1 MSKLFSLLLST
12 AMLLPAMSQ
21 AAADWLPPLPAWQGS
36 SEALI
41 QSKGQPWVTPAELTG
56 LTDSPDYAAT
66 LKYLSALVDSSD
78 LLMLEQFGVSAQ
90 GRPLYVVK
98 ASRALHKI
106 AQNPQRPLL
115 LVQAGI
121 HSGEI
126 DGKDA
131 GLMLLRDIAQGD
143 KAHLLANA
151 DLLFIP
157 VLSPDGHERRS
168 QHNRMNQRGPLYQGW
183 RATAQNLNLNRD
195 YTKADAPEM
204 QALLTLIN
212 RYQPD
217 LYIDVHVTDGEDYQ
231 YDITY
236 GFNEPF
242 AAVSA
247 NGASWLAKLYR
258 PTVDAALTQ
267 AGHIAGPL
275 VFGIDS
281 KDFSKGISGWTASPR
296 FSNGYGD
303 VRHLPT
309 VLVENH
315 SLKPYRQRV
324 LGTYV
329 LLEQSL
335 TLLNEQGKALILAR
349 QADLQARPKR
359 MPLSF
364 KAAEQADTID
374 FKGMSY
380 ELRQSAISGDTYV
393 AWTGKPQLYPQLPVY
408 WDKVTD
414 KEVAIPQA
422 YWLPPEQHSVIQR
435 LKLHGI
441 ELSVLEKPQRV
452 SAQQLSLTAY
462 KFAEKPFE
470 GRFMLTEAVFSR
482 ATVNRTLAAGWVK
495 VSTDQP
501 LGRLAVAL
509 LEPIAPDSFF
519 SWGFFPGMFERTEYF
534 EPYAIEPLIAQMLA
548 QQPELQQQ
556 FDQALAEDEALR
568 TNPRERYNWFYRQ
581 MPFYDRQYLK
591 YPVLIEP
598 AQ

>member
-1 MSKLFSLLLST
+1 MSKLLPLLLAS
-12 AMLLPAMSQ
+12 AIVLPARAQ
-21 AAADWLPPLPAWQGS
+21 TTADWLPPLPAWQGN

-41 QSKGQPWVTPAELTG
+41 KSKGQPWVTPAELTG
-56 LTDSPDYAAT
+56 LSDSPDYAAT

-78 LLMLEQFGVSAQ
+78 LLMLESFGLSAQ
-90 GRPLYVVK
+90 GRPLYMVK

-168 QHNRMNQRGPLYQGW
+168 KTNRMNQRGPLYQGW

-195 YTKADAPEM
+195 YAKADAPEM
-204 QALLTLIN
+204 QALLMLIN

-242 AAVSA
+242 AAISA

-258 PTVDAALTQ
+258 PAVNAALTT
-267 AGHIAGPL
+267 AGHIPGPL

-335 TLLNEQGKALILAR
+335 KLLNEQGKALILAR

-359 MPLSF
+359 MALSF
-364 KAAEQADTID
+364 KASEQADFID
-374 FKGMSY
+374 FKGISY
-380 ELRQSAISGDTYV
+380 EVRQSAISGDSYV
-393 AWTGKPQLYPQLPVY
+393 AWTGKPQLYPQLPRY
-408 WDKVTD
+408 WDKVVD

-422 YWLPPEQHSVIQR
+422 YWIPAEQDSVIQR

-441 ELSVLEKPQRV
+441 ELSVLDKAQKV
-452 SAQQLSLTAY
+452 TVQQLSTTAY
-462 KFAEKPFE
+462 KFADKPFE
-470 GRFMLTEAVFSR
+470 SRFMLTEAAFSR
-482 ATVNRTLAAGWVK
+482 VTQNRNLAAGWVK
-495 VSTDQP
+495 VSTDQA

-509 LEPIAPDSFF
+509 LEPTAPDSFF

-556 FDQALAEDEALR
+556 FDQALAQDEALR

-598 AQ
+598 

>member
-1 MSKLFSLLLST
+1 MKALRTALLLGSSLSP
-12 AMLLPAMSQ
+12 LLL
-21 AAADWLPPLPAWQGS
+21 AADDHLPPLPLWQGT

-41 QSKGQPWVTPAELTG
+41 QTKNHPWVTAAELTG
-56 LTDSPDYAAT
+56 LNDSPDYAAT
-66 LKYLSALVDSSD
+66 LSYISKLVDSSE
-78 LLMLEQFGVSAQ
+78 LLELEQFGISAQ
-90 GRPLYVVK
+90 GRPLMLVK
-98 ASRALHKI
+98 ASKALHKI
-106 AQNPQRPLL
+106 AQNPARPLL

-131 GLMLLRDIAQGD
+131 GLMLLRDIAHGD
-143 KAHLLANA
+143 KAALLANV

-157 VLSPDGHERRS
+157 VLSADGHERRS
-168 QHNRMNQRGPLYQGW
+168 RFNRMNQRGPLQQGW

-195 YTKADAPEM
+195 YTKVDAPEM
-204 QALLTLIN
+204 QALLALFN

-242 AAVSA
+242 AAVSV
-247 NGASWLAKLYR
+247 NSASWLSKVYR
-258 PTVDAALTQ
+258 PAVNAALTQ
-267 AGHIAGPL
+267 AGHIPGPL
-275 VFGIDS
+275 VFGVDRS
-281 KDFSKGISGWTASPR
+281 DFSKGISGWTASPR

-309 VLVENH
+309 ILVENH

-335 TLLNEQGKALILAR
+335 KLLNEQGKALILAR
-349 QADLQARPKR
+349 QADLQARPQR
-359 MPLSF
+359 MVLSY
-364 KAAEQADTID
+364 KASEQADYID
-374 FKGMSY
+374 FKGISY
-380 ELRQSAISGDTYV
+380 EVQQSAISGDSYV

-422 YWLPPEQHSVIQR
+422 YWLPPEQQDVIQR

-441 ELSVLEKPQRV
+441 DVSVLQKPQKV
-452 SAQQLSLTAY
+452 SAQQLSVTAY

-470 GRFMLTEAVFSR
+470 SRFMLTEATFSR
-482 ATVNRTLAAGWVK
+482 TAVNRTLPAGWVK

-509 LEPIAPDSFF
+509 LEPTAPDSFF

-534 EPYAIEPLIAQMLA
+534 EPYAIEPLIAQMLS

-556 FDQALAEDEALR
+556 FEQALAQDEALR
-568 TNPRERYNWFYRQ
+568 TNPRERYNWFYRK
-581 MPFYDRQYLK
+581 MPYYDQQYLK
-591 YPVLIEP
+591 YPLLIEP

>member
-1 MSKLFSLLLST
+1 MSKLLPLLLATSI
-12 AMLLPAMSQ
+12 LLPARAQ
-21 AAADWLPPLPAWQGS
+21 TTTDWLPPLPAWQGN

-41 QSKGQPWVTPAELTG
+41 KSKGQPWVTPAELTG
-56 LTDSPDYAAT
+56 LSDSPDYAAT

-78 LLMLEQFGVSAQ
+78 LLMLQQFGVSAQ

-131 GLMLLRDIAQGD
+131 GLMLLRDITQGD

-157 VLSPDGHERRS
+157 VLSADGHERRS
-168 QHNRMNQRGPLYQGW
+168 KTNRMNQRGPLQQGW
-183 RATAQNLNLNRD
+183 RSTAQNLNLNRD
-195 YTKADAPEM
+195 YAKADAPEM
-204 QALLTLIN
+204 QALLALIN

-242 AAVSA
+242 AAISA

-258 PTVDAALTQ
+258 PAVDAALIQ
-267 AGHIAGPL
+267 AGHIPGPL
-275 VFGIDS
+275 VFGVDS

-335 TLLNEQGKALILAR
+335 KLLNEQGKALILAR

-359 MPLSF
+359 MALSF
-364 KAAEQADTID
+364 KASEQADFID
-374 FKGMSY
+374 FKGISY
-380 ELRQSAISGDTYV
+380 EVRQSAISGDSYV
-393 AWTGKPQLYPQLPVY
+393 SWTGKPQLYPQLPLY
-408 WDKVTD
+408 WDKVVD

-422 YWLPPEQHSVIQR
+422 YWIPPEQHSVIQR

-441 ELSVLEKPQRV
+441 ELSVLDKAQKV
-452 SAQQLSLTAY
+452 TVQQLSATAY
-462 KFAEKPFE
+462 KFADKPFE
-470 GRFMLTEAVFSR
+470 SRLMLTEATFSR
-482 ATVNRTLAAGWVK
+482 VTQNRNLAAGWVK

-509 LEPIAPDSFF
+509 LEPTAPDSFF

-548 QQPELQQQ
+548 EQPELQQQ
-556 FDQALAEDEALR
+556 FDQALAQDEALR
-568 TNPRERYNWFYRQ
+568 ANPRERYNWFYRQ

-598 AQ
+598 